1 MDKKLEARV
10 ARLEKFIKNE
20 DAELSHLIEATHNAV
35 NDLIDMITN
44 HERQSKFLDM
54 IIHKENKAIDTIIDF
69 IANHYYY
76 DFSKGYLLSKRS
88 IIADEASEV
97 AGALA
102 IYSDWEDKGYFDG
115 DGDFDES
122 VNRKRKQCKNES
134 ITNTLSQNEINW
146 ICDVHDSVEHM
157 RDMVENLNYKSSKLN
172 VELSDIDDLLLKV
185 TNSLDET
192 RYTLE
197 DYMLAIEEQKTL

>member
-1 MDKKLEARV
+1 MDKKKLEARV
-10 ARLEKFIKNE
+10 ARLEELDKENAMLERLIKAIH
-20 DAELSHLIEATHNAV
+20 DVV
-35 NDLIDMITN
+35 NDLIDRIN
-44 HERQSKFLDM
+44 NPERRSDLLDK
-54 IIHKENKAIDTIIDF
+54 IIHKKYIAINTIIDF
-69 IANHYYY
+69 IE
-76 DFSKGYLLSKRS
+76 DETGFSRGYLLSKRS

-102 IYSDWEDKGYFDG
+102 IYSDWEDKGYFDS

-122 VNRKRKQCKNES
+122 VNRRRKQCKNES
-134 ITNTLSQNEINW
+134 ITNTLSQDEINW
-146 ICDVHDSVEHM
+146 ICDVFDSVEHM
-157 RDMVENLNYKSSKLN
+157 RDMIENLNYKSSKLN

>member
-1 MDKKLEARV
+1 MDRKKLKERIT
-10 ARLEKFIKNE
+10 RLEKYIKNE
-20 DAELSHLIEATHNAV
+20 NAELSRLIEATHNTV
-35 NDLIDMITN
+35 NDLIDRTN
-44 HERQSKFLDM
+44 NPERQSKLLDM
-54 IIHKENKAIDTIIDF
+54 IIHKEDKAINTIIDF
-69 IANHYYY
+69 IENDY
-76 DFSKGYLLSKRS
+76 DFSRGYLLSKRS
-88 IIADEASEV
+88 VIASEASEV
-97 AGALA
+97 ASALA

-115 DGDFDES
+115 DGNFDES
-122 VNRKRKQCKNES
+122 INRLHKQYKNES
-134 ITNTLSQNEINW
+134 ITNTLSQDEINW
-146 ICDVHDSVEHM
+146 IYDVLDSVERM